1 MKKFLIYTGFALIFT
16 LNGMAQEAAESAGT
30 VSNLFLR
37 TGLSARAAGLS
48 ESFTAISNDENA
60 LFYNPAGLANISKG
74 AVGLTHTQWF
84 EDIRIDNLLV
94 GYTFR
99 RKLGIGFS
107 IAHMWMPSIQGKD
120 YFGQPTGNID
130 VSSSII
136 SLGLGYKIHRSFF
149 IGLGIKYFQDKLGEF
164 SAGGVAF
171 DAGMYMHTMI
181 RGLTLGA
188 ALQNAGGEIKY
199 ESESVP
205 IPLTIR
211 IGAAYKIPNSDLQL
225 ALDAVKSR
233 DTDYLING
241 GAEYNLAESFF
252 LRLGNRFTDSEM
264 FTPAFGAGFNQADKY
279 IIDYTYFS
287 REDLGSTH
295 KVGFTFRFN
304 IPGYTAGSSKPYFI
318 PQKINA
324 PTGISYRLTGNKMLI
339 KWSVVPG
346 ARYNVYARKGKNEKW
361 VRLNKNPLNESKLEI
376 KKPEILKTY
385 YLTVTSVYDKF
396 ESAYSKEA
404 EIHVK

>member
-1 MKKFLIYTGFALIFT
+1 MKKYLIYMVFT
-16 LNGMAQEAAESAGT
+16 LFFTMSGMAQDAAESAGT

-37 TGLSARAAGLS
+37 AGLSARAAGLS
-48 ESFTAISNDENA
+48 ESFTAISDDENA
-60 LFYNPAGLANISKG
+60 LYFNPAGLANMSKG

-94 GYTFR
+94 GYNFR
-99 RKLGIGFS
+99 QKLGVGFS

-120 YFGQPTGNID
+120 YYGQPTENID

-136 SLGLGYKIHRSFF
+136 SLGLGFKIHRSFF
-149 IGLGIKYFQDKLGEF
+149 IGFGIKYFQDKLGEF
-164 SAGGVAF
+164 STGGVAF

-188 ALQNAGGEIKY
+188 AIQNAGGEIKY
-199 ESESVP
+199 DTESVP

-211 IGAAYKIPNSDLQL
+211 IGAAYKVQNTDLQF

-241 GAEYNLAESFF
+241 GAEYNLAEAFF
-252 LRLGNRFTDSEM
+252 LRLGNRFTGSEM
-264 FTPAFGAGFNQADKY
+264 FTPAFGVGFNQSDRY
-279 IIDYTYFS
+279 IVDYTYFS
-287 REDLGSTH
+287 GEDLGSTH
-295 KVGFTFRFN
+295 KIGFTFRFN
-304 IPGYTAGSSKPYFI
+304 IPRYSGGTSKPYFI
-318 PQKINA
+318 PKKITA
-324 PTGISYRLTGNKMLI
+324 PTGITYVINGNRMVI

-346 ARYNVYARKGKNEKW
+346 ARYNVYARKGKTEKW
-361 VRLNKNPLNESKLEI
+361 IRLNKNPLNESKIDI

-385 YLTVTSVYDKF
+385 YITVTSVYDNF

-404 EIHVK
+404 EINVK